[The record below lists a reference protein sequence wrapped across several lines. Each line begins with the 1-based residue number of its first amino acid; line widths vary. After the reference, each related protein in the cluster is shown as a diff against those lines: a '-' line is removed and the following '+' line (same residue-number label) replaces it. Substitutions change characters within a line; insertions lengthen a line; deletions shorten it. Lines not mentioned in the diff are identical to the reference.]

1 MSEEINPIE
10 PVKEK
15 KKRGPKKKA
24 AVAPVQEVAEIV
36 TPVEEEVAVVEPA
49 EEVVAEAEQAVEEVE
64 QVVEEVKEAAAL
76 SINDKIIE
84 AIKKYAPGSYIRP
97 GRVSYWAGIIRN
109 GGTVGI
115 SSVGRVVHLN
125 TLSPE
130 NGGRKVMENNFK
142 ARVILNDLV

>member
-1 MSEEINPIE
+1 MSEEINPIK

-15 KKRGPKKKA
+15 KKRGPKKKE
-24 AVAPVQEVAEIV
+24 VVTPVQEVTEIV
-36 TPVEEEVAVVEPA
+36 TPVEDEVVVE
-49 EEVVAEAEQAVEEVE
+49 EKVEDTTVT
-64 QVVEEVKEAAAL
+64 EEVKEEVTVENQDEPTTGL
-76 SINDKIIE
+76 SLNDKILE
-84 AIKKYAPGSYIRP
+84 AVKKYAPGSYIRP
-97 GRVSYWAGIIRN
+97 GRVSFWAGIIRN

-115 SSVGRVVHLN
+115 SNVGRVVHLN